1 MSYRVS
7 IQLEQTE
14 DGYSAYSPELAVGK
28 FQGSSVDRVF
38 DDLKEAVKLDLKKL
52 EEKANNSLEEKA
64 NNSSAHSILK
74 LFEDVVKDMTE
85 EELSQLPTDG
95 AEQHDHYIY
104 GTPKRT

>member
-38 DDLKEAVKLDLKKL
+38 DDLKETRGESK
-52 EEKANNSLEEKA
+52 
-64 NNSSAHSILK
+64 
-74 LFEDVVKDMTE
+74 
-85 EELSQLPTDG
+85 
-95 AEQHDHYIY
+95 
-104 GTPKRT
+104 